1 MKSNFLEPDFLSA
14 KRIVVFGLT
23 RVTSEPTV
31 DHIKHIDSL
40 YDNFINNGVDD
51 VYNVVYTDSPMAGFL
66 VPKLSKKIK
75 FEIDTDNTLVAL
87 LQQLVNKKGN
97 VKFLRQ
103 YWHFACVIEN
113 GQVGFYIDQPF
124 ALEKKILVDTR
135 EKIYSNVGPEKVL
148 EYLGSRRLEA

>member
-40 YDNFINNGVDD
+40 YDNFINSGIDD
-51 VYNVVYTDSPMAGFL
+51 IYNVVFTDSPMAGFL

-75 FEIDTDNTLVAL
+75 FEIDTDNTLIAL

-97 VKFLRQ
+97 VKFLRRH
-103 YWHFACVIEN
+103 WHFACVIEN
-113 GQVGFYIDQPF
+113 GQVSFYLDQPF

>member
-14 KRIVVFGLT
+14 KRIVIFGLT

-40 YDNFINNGVDD
+40 YDNFINHSIDD
-51 VYNVVYTDSPMAGFL
+51 VYSIVFTESPMAKFL

-75 FEIDTDNTLVAL
+75 FEIDSDDTLLVL
-87 LQQLVNKKGN
+87 FQQLMNKKGN
-97 VKFLRQ
+97 LKFLRQ

-113 GQVGFYIDQPF
+113 GKVTFQIDQPF
-124 ALEKKILVDTR
+124 MLQKKISVDTR

-148 EYLGSRRLEA
+148 EYLGSHRLEA

>member
-1 MKSNFLEPDFLSA
+1 MKSNFLEPDFLFA
-14 KRIVVFGLT
+14 KRIVVFGVT

-40 YDNFINNGVDD
+40 YDNFINYGIDD
-51 VYNVVYTDSPMAGFL
+51 VYNIVVTESPMAGFL

-75 FEIDTDNTLVAL
+75 FEIDTDNRLIVPF
-87 LQQLVNKKGN
+87 QQLMNKKGN
-97 VKFLRQ
+97 LKFLRQ

-113 GQVGFYIDQPF
+113 GQVTFQVDQPF
-124 ALEKKILVDTR
+124 MLQKKISVDTR

-148 EYLGSRRLEA
+148 DYLHRSSIG